1 MKKQYKLNT
10 LRHWYLADYEWK
22 GEKVLLVW
30 GQFYNRPGFYEGMN
44 GHTSIVQ
51 SIKINQEEKE
61 YEIQTKNNL
70 YHCSF
75 DSCFFERQDTSPYEL
90 PEYEAIKT
98 VYYKPVNTEGLSKN
112 DMVLVVADY
121 NDYYFESLIYQ
132 NPDGS
137 KGKYSGYPH
146 IGMFTDTFLIN
157 GDREPYEYDEE
168 SEYIDIRYYV
178 DEGSFE
184 FYSLDTGGRN
194 LWIENRGDSTLDIYG
209 CGSEIKL
216 EPGKRV
222 LALKKKYSSV

>member
-1 MKKQYKLNT
+1 MENQYKLNT

-75 DSCFFERQDTSPYEL
+75 DSCFFERQDASPYEL

-121 NDYYFESLIYQ
+121 CDYYFEKLIYQ

-137 KGKYSGYPH
+137 EGGYTGYPH
-146 IGMFTDTFLIN
+146 IGTYTDTFLIN
-157 GDREPYEYDEE
+157 GDKELYELDNEDD
-168 SEYIDIRYYV
+168 YIDIRYYV
-178 DEGSFE
+178 DNGGFE
-184 FYSLDTGGRN
+184 FYSLSTGGRN
-194 LWIENRGDSTLDIYG
+194 LWLENCGDSTLHISG
-209 CGSEIKL
+209 CCSEIKL

-222 LALKKKYSSV
+222 LALKNN

>member
-1 MKKQYKLNT
+1 MESQYKRNT
-10 LRHWYLADYEWK
+10 LRHWYLGEYEWR
-22 GEKVLLVW
+22 GEKVLLAY

-44 GHTSIVQ
+44 GRTSIVQ
-51 SIKINQEEKE
+51 TVKINHEEKE
-61 YEIQTKNNL
+61 FEIQTMNNL

-75 DSCFFERQDTSPYEL
+75 DSCFFERQDDSPYKL
-90 PEYEAIKT
+90 PEYETIKAA
-98 VYYKPVNTEGLSKN
+98 YFKPVNTEELAKN

-121 NDYYFESLIYQ
+121 NDYYFESLIYL

-194 LWIENRGDSTLDIYG
+194 LWIENRGDSTLNIYG
-209 CGSEIKL
+209 CGSKINL
-216 EPGKRV
+216 EPGKRI
-222 LALKKKYSSV
+222 LALKKNLSSN